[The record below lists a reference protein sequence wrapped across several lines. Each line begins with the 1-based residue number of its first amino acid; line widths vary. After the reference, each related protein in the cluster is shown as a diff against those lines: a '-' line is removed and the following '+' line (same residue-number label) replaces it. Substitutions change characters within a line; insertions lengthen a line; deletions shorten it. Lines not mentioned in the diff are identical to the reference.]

1 MAERRVSTA
10 SADAGA
16 GPAGTGAPAGGAAAF
31 QGDAAASEGIAAGAE
46 EAAAAL
52 DPDTA
57 ALVRR
62 LKRIEGQARG
72 LQRMILSGRRCE
84 EIVIQLAALKEAVNT
99 VGMHVLGK
107 HLERCMREE
116 LARRGSGRQAIA
128 EALQILQKL
137 S

>member
-1 MAERRVSTA
+1 MEQRPAVHA
-10 SADAGA
+10 A
-16 GPAGTGAPAGGAAAF
+16 GPGE
-31 QGDAAASEGIAAGAE
+31 GDP
-46 EAAAAL
+46 AL

-72 LQRMILSGRRCE
+72 LQRMILDGRSCE
-84 EIVIQLAALKEAVNT
+84 DVVIQLAALKEAVNK

-107 HLERCMREE
+107 HLEACMREE
-116 LARRGSGRQAIA
+116 LARRGTGRQAIA
-128 EALQILQKL
+128 EALQILHKL